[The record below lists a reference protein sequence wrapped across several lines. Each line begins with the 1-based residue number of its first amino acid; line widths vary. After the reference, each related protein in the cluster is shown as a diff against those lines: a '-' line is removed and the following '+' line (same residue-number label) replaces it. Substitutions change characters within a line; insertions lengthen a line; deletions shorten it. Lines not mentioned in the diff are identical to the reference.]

1 MPPPLSEGAVTYEDG
16 TNATVEQMSRDVA
29 VFLTW
34 AGEPNYENR
43 IRTGLKAMLF
53 LVAFTLIAYAAK
65 RKIWASI
72 H

>member
-1 MPPPLSEGAVTYEDG
+1 MKVLPSGIALLPLLLFIALFFGAGVY
-16 TNATVEQMSRDVA
+16 
-29 VFLTW
+29 FTW

-65 RKIWASI
+65 RKIWAKI

>member
-1 MPPPLSEGAVTYEDG
+1 VSYADG
-16 TNATVEQMSRDVA
+16 TAASVEQMSQDVA

-34 AGEPNYENR
+34 AGEPNYESR
-43 IRTGLKAMLF
+43 LRTGLKAMMF

-65 RKIWASI
+65 RKVWASI